1 MRRWQGNRRKNVHR
15 QHNSDRNRR
24 GPKGVGM
31 EVIKDEGSEET
42 PSFRPDKVRKVRE
55 KVSLGYVET
64 GVIIDRVVEGVVDK
78 VT

>member
-1 MRRWQGNRRKNVHR
+1 MRKWFKGRHR
-15 QHNSDRNRR
+15 ENPRQDSARHGRE
-24 GPKGVGM
+24 PKVVG
-31 EVIKDEGSEET
+31 VIKVEDE
-42 PSFRPDKVRKVRE
+42 PPIRPDKVRRVKA

>member
-24 GPKGVGM
+24 GPKVVG
-31 EVIKDEGSEET
+31 EIKVEDE
-42 PSFRPDKVRKVRE
+42 PPIRQDKVRRVKA

-64 GVIIDRVVEGVVDK
+64 GVIIDRVVEQVVDK